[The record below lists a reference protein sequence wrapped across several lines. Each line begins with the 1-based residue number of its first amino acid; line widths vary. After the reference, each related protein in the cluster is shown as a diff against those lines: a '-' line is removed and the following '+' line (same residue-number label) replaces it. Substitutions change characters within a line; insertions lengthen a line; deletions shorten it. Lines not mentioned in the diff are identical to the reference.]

1 MTANSLRRIFAG
13 ILSCAILIS
22 LSGCASTNLVRNS
35 YAPRL
40 SAQSQ
45 SLEKQLKEKSNV
57 PVLLALGFGDARAG
71 AGLSKKSEAKDL
83 ADPYFIWKGK
93 GMHTYRLEKQTLA
106 DYLHGALVF
115 DLERWGFKVVNDD
128 RARLLFADIAKDPK
142 KLAGNADY
150 VIAIDVLQ
158 CEPRYKV
165 GWNDITPSYHY
176 TYHMK
181 VLDVAASKTVY
192 DNNVERTVEGLSE
205 AMIMTFASMTDRLM
219 SDNLT
224 EMDFTVANILLQ
236 LKK

>member
-1 MTANSLRRIFAG
+1 MTANSLHRILAG
-13 ILSCAILIS
+13 ILGCAGLIILC
-22 LSGCASTNLVRNS
+22 GCASTHVVRNS

-40 SAQSQ
+40 STQSQ
-45 SLEKQLKEKSNV
+45 SLEKQIKENPSV
-57 PVLLALGFGDARAG
+57 PVLLALAFGDARAG
-71 AGLSKKSEAKDL
+71 AGLSKNGKAKDL
-83 ADPYFIWKGK
+83 VDPYFIWKGK
-93 GMHTYRLEKQTLA
+93 SATYRLEKQTLA
-106 DYLHGALVF
+106 EYLHDALVF
-115 DLERWGFKVVNDD
+115 DLDRWGFKVVNDD

-165 GWNDITPSYHY
+165 GWSDITPFYHY

-181 VLDVAASKTVY
+181 ILDVSASKTVY

-205 AMIMTFASMTDRLM
+205 GMIMTFATMTHRLM

-224 EMDFTVANILLQ
+224 EMDFNVANILLQ